1 MKTIY
6 SILLAITVSMTT
18 FSQNFSTKSGGN
30 CYNLEIPNYMVRTY
44 NLNDVA
50 TLQYTNAVKE
60 AYAIVIEDS
69 KDELKSVSMVFEN
82 ATEFLDNFTKDYQLE
97 SENRT
102 ISETTTFES
111 NKNAHAQVE
120 MTWTTEDGDFY
131 MLITTVETKA
141 HFYKI
146 LCWTIL
152 GNKDLLKNDYLTI
165 SKSLV
170 E

>member
-120 MTWTTEDGDFY
+120 MTWTT
-131 MLITTVETKA
+131 VETKA